1 VAVLTVRRIR
11 RLGVLDLSVL
21 DEVGTDPRAT
31 LPSLAIA
38 GGSMLMLGVGGWLW
52 WIASGLGDSRTVLIK
67 SVLIGSLFSLA
78 LWLAWLLVVY
88 IVLHRLTDVTINVER
103 LVRAAGMASAPLAL
117 GLLMAVPMISFGVGL
132 VAVGTWALTTQAAIE
147 RATGLNGRPVVIA
160 NAAGFAVWAIAMS
173 LLATSTNQI
182 APGPFLA
189 ESIWDAVTT
198 FDYAEVALGS

>member
-1 VAVLTVRRIR
+1 
-11 RLGVLDLSVL
+11 
-21 DEVGTDPRAT
+21 
-31 LPSLAIA
+31 
-38 GGSMLMLGVGGWLW
+38 MLMLGVGGWLW